1 MGAST
6 SVPREEVTEKRVVVP
21 EQILAGERADTVV
34 TRQREGTRVVAPE
47 QRRAEERADTVAT
60 RQREGRRVVAPEQRR
75 EEELQLQPFLLP
87 NVHPT
92 GRQIGVGSYG
102 SVQEF
107 EVNGLLC
114 AGKKLHDVFFEER
127 LGGGERIQEKF
138 VQECSLLAVLR
149 HPNIVQFLGIFVD
162 NSDIPVLLMEY
173 LPFNLDSV
181 LKGALG
187 QEVEISLAMKCSILF
202 DVSLGLNY
210 LHTLHPPVI
219 HRDIT
224 DGNILLSSGMVAKIS
239 DLGVARLVDRQ
250 LGASLTQVS

>member
-6 SVPREEVTEKRVVVP
+6 SVPREEETEK
-21 EQILAGERADTVV
+21 
-34 TRQREGTRVVAPE
+34 RVVAPE

-60 RQREGRRVVAPEQRR
+60 RQREGRRVVVPEQRR
-75 EEELQLQPFLLP
+75 AGQLQLQPFLLP

-114 AGKKLHDVFFEER
+114 AGKKLHDVFFDER
-127 LGGGERIQEKF
+127 VGGWQRERIQERF

-149 HPNIVQFLGIFVD
+149 HPHIVQFLGICFVD

-173 LPFNLDSV
+173 LPYNLDSV
-181 LKGALG
+181 LEGALG

-210 LHTLHPPVI
+210 LHTFHPPVI

-224 DGNILLSSGMVAKIS
+224 GRNILLSSGMVAKIS
-239 DLGVARLVDRQ
+239 DLGVARLVDRR
-250 LGASLTQVS
+250 LGASLTQVSYCYAWW